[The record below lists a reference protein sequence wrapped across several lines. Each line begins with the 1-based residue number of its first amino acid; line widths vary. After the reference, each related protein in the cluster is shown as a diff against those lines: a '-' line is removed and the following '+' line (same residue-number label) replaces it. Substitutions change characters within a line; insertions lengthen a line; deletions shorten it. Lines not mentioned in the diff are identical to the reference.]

1 MVKSTVL
8 IAAQRFGLGARPG
21 DLGKIGDARGWLEH
35 QVSASYKAP
44 PETAQLT
51 DSATILAAYVKARKD
66 LLDRIAAILFCVA
79 PVFAG
84 LHVGRQDRC
93 RIGELG
99 RFGRRLVRGAH
110 LVFKPAAGIAD
121 LPEVTGTGAQAEA
134 LGGNED
140 SRLNHSSGRRFL
152 AASAATRSGRGR

>member
-66 LLDRIAAILFCVA
+66 RRDAKKDGGDPVKQ
-79 PVFAG
+79 VFAG

-99 RFGRRLVRGAH
+99 RFGRRLVR
-110 LVFKPAAGIAD
+110 
-121 LPEVTGTGAQAEA
+121 
-134 LGGNED
+134 
-140 SRLNHSSGRRFL
+140 
-152 AASAATRSGRGR
+152 